1 MSASDLISVVIP
13 CHNPTPLVD
22 ETIASVRRQT
32 HDEWE
37 IVVVDDGSDDPESL
51 RILENIERQK
61 PPRVTVVHHQENRG
75 PAAARNTGFR
85 HSRGGYVIPLDSDD
99 LLAPT
104 MMHVCLAEM
113 EAHPHAGFAY
123 FDYRIF
129 GDRTYIEYP
138 GEYNLYRLLNENFM
152 AHCIFVRRDA
162 WEDVGGYDEWLRWS
176 YEDWDFSLHLG
187 EKGWYGHY
195 IPQTLFAYRTHG
207 RGHHYQGL
215 ERRESNWA
223 HICET
228 RPGLLSPA
236 GRLTVKKEWAP
247 SICFVVNGS
256 PAPSFEN
263 QTVRDY
269 QLLLNVDEKTAL
281 AKSKADCFLW
291 MRGDRPLLSRTAEE
305 CIWALQS
312 ADWVTWTDTG
322 EAPPP
327 SVRECA
333 GPLGVSRDAVGREEP
348 KESGEVRRLPWPC
361 RDPAVAPASAGRQ
374 ARKPIPPSPDRTEG
388 SRTESKR
395 SAPDPRLGIVP
406 FLDRLFHHLQN
417 AEVLS
422 WETWLQ
428 HPLRS
433 AARLIP
439 LRLKERV
446 NELAGRPVFDL
457 SFYLKFQPKSVLIEG
472 GLIERLDY
480 IPPQPKADRRRLALF
495 TPHLGFGGAE
505 NVLLEFASQ
514 LDRQR
519 YEVFLIATQ
528 SDDSRL
534 RPDWD
539 KYADHVYDAAQLAS
553 VEQTRRL
560 LYTMALNWAF
570 DVLVIQNSLPA
581 YSVLPAIKKKR
592 PATVAIDI
600 LHNVDQ
606 DWDFFSATLDV
617 AEHLDR
623 RVTISQ
629 AGHLRLID
637 MATPPEKIRLIR
649 NGVDLEQFDRS
660 RYQPGQLQRRLN
672 VPDQTKV
679 VLFGGALVRRK
690 RPRLVMDVAA
700 ELERLRPA
708 GDYDFVIA
716 GDGPEEE
723 PLRRLLDT
731 RGLAGRVTLVGRIDD
746 MAQTLADASLL
757 LLTSREEGIPLVLV
771 EALAM
776 QTPVVSSRAGA
787 IEEAL
792 PPSCGVL
799 VEPGEGE
806 EGRLALAVHEL
817 LDDDERRTEMG
828 RAGRALVERD
838 YSIERARKQYREL
851 IGEFRPVPGNVGA
864 RYAVPEVPDR
874 PPGF

>member
-1 MSASDLISVVIP
+1 MSATDLISVVIP
-13 CHNPTPLVD
+13 CYNPKALVE

-51 RILENIERQK
+51 RILENIEQRK
-61 PPRVTVVHHQENRG
+61 LSRVRVVHHRQNRG
-75 PAAARNTGFR
+75 LPAARNTGFR
-85 HSRGGYVIPLDSDD
+85 NSHGQYLIPVDSDD
-99 LLAPT
+99 LLVPN
-104 MMHVCLAEM
+104 MMEVCLTEM
-113 EAHPHAGFAY
+113 KAHPEAGFAY
-123 FDYRIF
+123 FDYRVF
-129 GDRTYIEYP
+129 GDRNYIEYP
-138 GEYNLYRLLNENFM
+138 GGYNLYRLLNENFM
-152 AHCIFVRRDA
+152 AHCIFVGREA
-162 WEDVGGYDEWLRWS
+162 WEDVGGYDEWHRWG
-176 YEDWDFSLHLG
+176 YEDWHFFLKLG
-187 EKGWYGHY
+187 EKGWYGYY
-195 IPQTLFAYRTHG
+195 IPRTLFAYRSHG
-207 RGHHYQGL
+207 RGLHYVAL
-215 ERRESNWA
+215 ERHESNWA
-223 HICET
+223 HMCEM
-228 RPGLLSPA
+228 RPALLSSE
-236 GRLTVKKEWAP
+236 GRLRVKREWAP
-247 SICFVVNGS
+247 SICFVVHGS
-256 PAPSFEN
+256 AAPSFEN

-269 QLLLNVDEKTAL
+269 QVLLNVDEKTAL

-291 MRGDRPLLSRTAEE
+291 MRGDRPLRSQAAEE

-312 ADWVTWTDTG
+312 ADWATWTDTG

-333 GPLGVSRDAVGREEP
+333 GPLGVSRDAVAREEP

-361 RDPAVAPASAGRQ
+361 RDLAVAPASAGRQ
-374 ARKPIPPSPDRTEG
+374 ARKPVPSSPARTEG

-395 SAPDPRLGIVP
+395 STRDPKPGIAPL
-406 FLDRLFHHLQN
+406 LDRLFHHLQN
-417 AEVLS
+417 AEIS
-422 WETWLQ
+422 SAEAWL
-428 HPLRS
+428 HHSVRS
-433 AARLIP
+433 ATRLIP
-439 LRLKERV
+439 LRAKERI

-457 SFYLKFQPKSVLIEG
+457 SFYLKFQPKSVLIDG

-539 KYADHVYDAAQLAS
+539 KCVDHVYDAEQLAPS
-553 VEQTRRL
+553 EQSRRF
-560 LYTMALNWAF
+560 LYTMALNWGF
-570 DVLVIQNSLPA
+570 DVLVIQNSLAA

-592 PATVAIDI
+592 PGTIALDI

-606 DWDFFSATLDV
+606 DWDFFSATLEV

-623 RVTISQ
+623 RVVISK
-629 AGHLRLID
+629 AGHQRLID

-649 NGVDLEQFDRS
+649 NGVDLARFDPG
-660 RYQPGQLQRRLN
+660 RYQRGGLQRRLN
-672 VPDQTKV
+672 VPDRTKV
-679 VLFGGALVRRK
+679 VLFAGALVRRK
-690 RPRLVMDVAA
+690 RPRLLVDVAT

-708 GDYDFVIA
+708 GDYHFVVA
-716 GDGPEEE
+716 GEGPEEE
-723 PLRRLLDT
+723 RLRRSLDR
-731 RGLAGRVTLVGRIDD
+731 RGLAAKVSLVGHIDD

-757 LLTSREEGIPLVLV
+757 LITSRKEGIPLVLV

-806 EGRLALAVHEL
+806 EGRLALAIQQL
-817 LDDDERRTEMG
+817 LDDDERRVGMG
-828 RAGRALVERD
+828 RAGRSLVECD

-851 IGEFRPVPGNVGA
+851 MVELQPAPGA
-864 RYAVPEVPDR
+864 
-874 PPGF
+874 

>member
-13 CHNPTPLVD
+13 CYNPKALIE
-22 ETIASVRRQT
+22 ETIASVRRPT

-51 RILENIERQK
+51 QILENIVQRK
-61 PPRVTVVHHQENRG
+61 LPRVTVIHHQANRG

-85 HSRGGYVIPLDSDD
+85 HSRGRYLVPLDSDD

-104 MMHVCLAEM
+104 MIEVCLAEM
-113 EAHPHAGFAY
+113 ETRPEAGVAY
-123 FDYRIF
+123 FDYRVF
-129 GDRTYIEYP
+129 GDRNYIEYP

-152 AHCIFVRRDA
+152 AHCIFVRREA
-162 WEDVGGYDEWLRWS
+162 SEEVGGYDEWLRWS

-215 ERRESNWA
+215 ERHESNWA
-223 HICET
+223 HRCER
-228 RPGLLSPA
+228 RPALLSPE
-236 GRLTVKKEWAP
+236 GRLRVKREWAP
-247 SICFVVNGS
+247 SICFVVHAS
-256 PAPSFEN
+256 VAPSFEN

-269 QLLLNVDEKTAL
+269 QVLLKVDEKTAL

-291 MRGDRPLLSRTAEE
+291 MRGDRPLRAQAAED

-333 GPLGVSRDAVGREEP
+333 GPLGVSRDAMAREEP
-348 KESGEVRRLPWPC
+348 KESGEVRRLPWAC
-361 RDPAVAPASAGRQ
+361 RDLAVAPASAGRQ
-374 ARKPIPPSPDRTEG
+374 AWEPVPPS
-388 SRTESKR
+388 
-395 SAPDPRLGIVP
+395 SAPIDDRAKPKRLTPNPQPGIVP
-406 FLDRLFHHLQN
+406 LLDQLFHHLQN
-417 AEVLS
+417 AEISSL
-422 WETWLQ
+422 EAWLH

-433 AARLIP
+433 TMRLIP
-439 LRLKERV
+439 LRAKERI

-457 SFYLKFQPKSVLIEG
+457 SFYLKFQPKSVLIDG

-480 IPPQPKADRRRLALF
+480 IPPQARADRRRLALF
-495 TPHLGFGGAE
+495 TPHLGVGGAE
-505 NVLLEFASQ
+505 NVLLEFASR

-539 KYADHVYDAAQLAS
+539 KCVDHVYDAAQLAPA
-553 VEQTRRL
+553 EQSRRF
-560 LYTMALNWAF
+560 LYTMALNWRF
-570 DVLVIQNSLPA
+570 DVLVMQNSLAA
-581 YSVLPAIKKKR
+581 YSVLPAIKKNR
-592 PATVAIDI
+592 PGTVAIDI

-606 DWDFFSATLDV
+606 DWDFFSATLEV

-623 RVTISQ
+623 RVVISK
-629 AGHLRLID
+629 AGQQRLID

-649 NGVDLEQFDRS
+649 NGVDLARFDPG
-660 RYQPGQLQRRLN
+660 RYQRGGLQRRLN
-672 VPDQTKV
+672 VPDRTKV
-679 VLFGGALVRRK
+679 ILFAGALVRRK
-690 RPRLVMDVAA
+690 RPRLLVDVAT

-708 GDYDFVIA
+708 GDYHFVVA
-716 GDGPEEE
+716 GEGPEEE
-723 PLRRLLDT
+723 RLRRSLDR
-731 RGLAGRVTLVGRIDD
+731 RGLAAKVSLVGHIDD

-757 LLTSREEGIPLVLV
+757 LITSREEGIPLVLV

-806 EGRLALAVHEL
+806 EGRLALAIQQL
-817 LDDDERRTEMG
+817 LEDDERRVGMG
-828 RAGRALVERD
+828 RAGRSLIECD

-851 IGEFRPVPGNVGA
+851 MAEFQP
-864 RYAVPEVPDR
+864 
-874 PPGF
+874 PPGA

>member
-13 CHNPTPLVD
+13 CYNPKALVE
-22 ETIASVRRQT
+22 ETIAGVSRQT
-32 HDEWE
+32 HAEWE

-51 RILENIERQK
+51 GILENIEQRK
-61 PPRVTVVHHQENRG
+61 LPRVTLVRHPENRG

-85 HSRGGYVIPLDSDD
+85 HSRGRYVVPLDSDD

-104 MMHVCLAEM
+104 MIEVCLREM
-113 EAHPHAGFAY
+113 EAHPDAGFAY
-123 FDYRIF
+123 FDYRVF
-129 GDRTYIEYP
+129 GDRNYIEYP

-152 AHCIFVRRDA
+152 AHCIFVRREA
-162 WEDVGGYDEWLRWS
+162 WEDAGGYDEWLRWS

-207 RGHHYQGL
+207 RGHHYRGL
-215 ERRESNWA
+215 ERHESNWVRM
-223 HICET
+223 CEM
-228 RPGLLSPA
+228 RPALLSPE
-236 GRLTVKKEWAP
+236 GRLRVKREWAP
-247 SICFVVNGS
+247 SICFVVHAS
-256 PAPSFEN
+256 TAPSFEN
-263 QTVRDY
+263 QTVRDH
-269 QLLLNVDEKTAL
+269 QVLLNVDEKTAL
-281 AKSKADCFLW
+281 EKSKADCFLW
-291 MRGDRPLLSRTAEE
+291 MRGDRRLRPRAAEE
-305 CIWALQS
+305 CIWALQT

-333 GPLGVSRDAVGREEP
+333 GPLGLSRDAMAREEP
-348 KESGEVRRLPWPC
+348 KESGEVRRLPWAC
-361 RDPAVAPASAGRQ
+361 RDLAPAPASTGGK
-374 ARKPIPPSPDRTEG
+374 ARKPVPPSPAPADDDR
-388 SRTESKR
+388 RKSKR
-395 SAPDPRLGIVP
+395 LTREPQPGIAPL
-406 FLDRLFHHLQN
+406 LDLLFHHLQN

-422 WETWLQ
+422 WETWLE

-433 AARLIP
+433 ATRLIP
-439 LRLKERV
+439 LRFKERV
-446 NELAGRPVFDL
+446 NEIAGRPVFDL
-457 SFYLKFQPKSVLIEG
+457 SFYLQFQPKSVLIDG

-480 IPPQPKADRRRLALF
+480 IPPQPGADRRRLALF
-495 TPHLGFGGAE
+495 IPHLGFGGAE
-505 NVLLEFASQ
+505 NVLLEFASR

-539 KYADHVYDAAQLAS
+539 KYADHVWDAAQLAPA
-553 VEQTRRL
+553 EQSRRF

-570 DVLVIQNSLPA
+570 DVLVIQNSSAA

-592 PATVAIDI
+592 SGVVAIDI

-606 DWDFFSATLDV
+606 DWDFFSATLEV

-623 RVTISQ
+623 RVVISQ
-629 AGHLRLID
+629 AGRQRLID

-649 NGVDLEQFDRS
+649 NGVDLARFDS
-660 RYQPGQLQRRLN
+660 GRYQRGRLQRRLD
-672 VPDQTKV
+672 VPDRTKV
-679 VLFGGALVRRK
+679 VLFAGALVRRK
-690 RPRLVMDVAA
+690 RPRLVVDVAM
-700 ELERLRPA
+700 ELGRLRPP
-708 GDYDFVIA
+708 GDYHFVVA

-723 PLRRLLDT
+723 RLRRLLDT
-731 RGLAGRVTLVGRIDD
+731 RGLAQRVTLVGHIDD

-757 LLTSREEGIPLVLV
+757 LITSREEGIPLVLV

-776 QTPVVSSRAGA
+776 RTPVVSSRAGA
-787 IEEAL
+787 IGETL

-806 EGRLALAVHEL
+806 ERRLALAIHQL
-817 LDDDERRTEMG
+817 LDDDAHRIGMG
-828 RAGRALVERD
+828 RAGRARVERD
-838 YSIERARKQYREL
+838 YSLERARKQYREL
-851 IGEFRPVPGNVGA
+851 MAELEPLAGA
-864 RYAVPEVPDR
+864 
-874 PPGF
+874 

>member
-13 CHNPTPLVD
+13 CYNPKALVE
-22 ETIASVRRQT
+22 ETIAGVRRQT
-32 HDEWE
+32 HAEWE

-51 RILENIERQK
+51 GILENIEQRK
-61 PPRVTVVHHQENRG
+61 SPRVTVVHHQENRG

-85 HSRGGYVIPLDSDD
+85 HSRGRYVVPLDSDD

-104 MMHVCLAEM
+104 MIEVCLAEM
-113 EAHPHAGFAY
+113 ETRPEAGFAY
-123 FDYRIF
+123 FDYRVF
-129 GDRTYIEYP
+129 GDRNYIEYP
-138 GEYNLYRLLNENFM
+138 GEYSLYRLLNENFM
-152 AHCIFVRRDA
+152 AHCIFVRREA
-162 WEDVGGYDEWLRWS
+162 WEEVGGYDEWLRWS

-187 EKGWYGHY
+187 EQGWYGHY

-207 RGHHYQGL
+207 RGHHYRGL
-215 ERRESNWA
+215 ERHESNWA
-223 HICET
+223 HMCEM
-228 RPGLLSPA
+228 RPALLSPE
-236 GRLTVKKEWAP
+236 GRLRVKREWAP
-247 SICFVVNGS
+247 SICFVVDVAA
-256 PAPSFEN
+256 APSFEN

-269 QLLLNVDEKTAL
+269 QVLLNVDEKTAL
-281 AKSKADCFLW
+281 EKSKADCFLW
-291 MRGDRPLLSRTAEE
+291 MRGDRPLLPQAAEE
-305 CIWALQS
+305 CIWALQT

-322 EAPPP
+322 DAPPP

-333 GPLGVSRDAVGREEP
+333 GPLGLSRDAVAREEP
-348 KESGEVRRLPWPC
+348 KESGEVRRLPWAC
-361 RDPAVAPASAGRQ
+361 RDLAPAPASTGGK
-374 ARKPIPPSPDRTEG
+374 ARKPVP
-388 SRTESKR
+388 
-395 SAPDPRLGIVP
+395 PDPSGIDP
-406 FLDRLFHHLQN
+406 SRAGSKDPPREPQPGIAPLLDLLLHHLQN

-422 WETWLQ
+422 WEAWLE

-433 AARLIP
+433 ATRLIP
-439 LRLKERV
+439 LRFKERV
-446 NELAGRPVFDL
+446 NDIAGRPVFDL
-457 SFYLKFQPKSVLIEG
+457 SFYLQFQPKSVLIDG

-480 IPPQPKADRRRLALF
+480 IPPQPRADRRRLALF
-495 TPHLGFGGAE
+495 IPHLGFGGAE
-505 NVLLEFASQ
+505 NVLLEFASR

-539 KYADHVYDAAQLAS
+539 KYVDHVWDAAQLAPA
-553 VEQTRRL
+553 EQSRRF

-570 DVLVIQNSLPA
+570 DVLVIQNSSAA

-592 PATVAIDI
+592 SGVVAIDI

-606 DWDFFSATLDV
+606 DWDFFSATLEV

-623 RVTISQ
+623 RVVISQ
-629 AGHLRLID
+629 AGRQRLID

-649 NGVDLEQFDRS
+649 NGVDLARFDS
-660 RYQPGQLQRRLN
+660 GRYQRGRLQRRLN
-672 VPDQTKV
+672 VPERTKV
-679 VLFGGALVRRK
+679 VLFAGALVRRK
-690 RPRLVMDVAA
+690 RPRLVVDVAM

-708 GDYDFVIA
+708 GDYHFVVA

-723 PLRRLLDT
+723 RLRRLLDT
-731 RGLAGRVTLVGRIDD
+731 RGLAQRVSLVGHIDD
-746 MAQTLADASLL
+746 MGQTLADASLL
-757 LLTSREEGIPLVLV
+757 LITSREEGIPLVLV

-806 EGRLALAVHEL
+806 EHRLALAIHQL
-817 LDDDERRTEMG
+817 LDDDARRIGMG
-828 RAGRALVERD
+828 RAGRARVERD
-838 YSIERARKQYREL
+838 YSLERARKQYREL
-851 IGEFRPVPGNVGA
+851 MAELEALTGA
-864 RYAVPEVPDR
+864 
-874 PPGF
+874 

>member
-1 MSASDLISVVIP
+1 MSASDLVSVVIP
-13 CHNPTPLVD
+13 CYNPKPLVE

-32 HDEWE
+32 HTEWE
-37 IVVVDDGSDDPESL
+37 VVVVDDGSDDSESL
-51 RILENIERQK
+51 RILENIEQRK
-61 PPRVTVVHHQENRG
+61 LPRVTVVRHQENRG

-85 HSRGGYVIPLDSDD
+85 HSRGRYLVPLDSDD

-113 EAHPHAGFAY
+113 EAHPDAGFAY
-123 FDYRIF
+123 FDYRVF

-152 AHCIFVRRDA
+152 AHCILVLREA

-207 RGHHYQGL
+207 RGHHYRGL
-215 ERRESNWA
+215 EHHESNWA
-223 HICET
+223 HMCET
-228 RPGLLSPA
+228 RPALLSPG
-236 GRLTVKKEWAP
+236 GRLRVKREWSP
-247 SICFVVNGS
+247 SICFVVHGS
-256 PAPSFEN
+256 AAPLFEN

-269 QLLLNVDEKTAL
+269 QVLLNVDEKTAL

-291 MRGDRPLLSRTAEE
+291 MRGDRPLLAQTAEE
-305 CIWALQS
+305 CIWGLQS

-333 GPLGVSRDAVGREEP
+333 GPLGVSRDAVAREEP

-361 RDPAVAPASAGRQ
+361 RDPSVAPAIAGRRV
-374 ARKPIPPSPDRTEG
+374 RKPVPPSPDRTEG
-388 SRTESKR
+388 NRTESKR
-395 SAPDPRLGIVP
+395 STPDPRLGIVP

-422 WETWLQ
+422 WEAWLQ

-457 SFYLKFQPKSVLIEG
+457 SFYLKFQPKSVLIDG

-495 TPHLGFGGAE
+495 IPHLGFGGAE
-505 NVLLEFASQ
+505 NVLLEFAGQ
-514 LDRQR
+514 LDRQQ

-534 RPDWD
+534 RPDWE
-539 KYADHVYDAAQLAS
+539 KYVDHVYDAAQLAPAEHS
-553 VEQTRRL
+553 RRL
-560 LYTMALNWAF
+560 LYAMALNWAF
-570 DVLVIQNSLPA
+570 DVLVIQNSSAA

-606 DWDFFSATLDV
+606 DWDFFSATLEV

-623 RVTISQ
+623 RVVISR
-629 AGHLRLID
+629 AGHQRLID
-637 MATPPEKIRLIR
+637 MATPPEKVRLIR
-649 NGVDLEQFDRS
+649 NGADLARFDPD
-660 RYQPGQLQRRLN
+660 RYQPGQLQRHLN
-672 VPDQTKV
+672 VPDRTKV
-679 VLFGGALVRRK
+679 VLFAGALVPRK
-690 RPRLVMDVAA
+690 RARLLADVAS
-700 ELERLRPA
+700 ELERLPSA
-708 GDYDFVIA
+708 GDYHFVVA
-716 GDGPEEE
+716 GDGPEEDR
-723 PLRRLLDT
+723 LRRLIDT
-731 RGLAGRVTLVGRIDD
+731 RSLAGRVTLVGRVDD

-757 LLTSREEGIPLVLV
+757 LITSREEGIPLVLV

-806 EGRLALAVHEL
+806 EGRLALAVSQL
-817 LDDDERRTEMG
+817 LDDSARRIEMG

-838 YSIERARKQYREL
+838 YSVERARKQYREL
-851 IGEFRPVPGNVGA
+851 MAELQPVPGNVGE
-864 RYAVPEVPDR
+864 RHAVPEVPDR
-874 PPGF
+874 PPGL

>member
-13 CHNPTPLVD
+13 CYNPKALVE
-22 ETIASVRRQT
+22 ETIAGVRRQT
-32 HDEWE
+32 HAEWE

-51 RILENIERQK
+51 GILENIEQRK
-61 PPRVTVVHHQENRG
+61 SPRVTVVHHQENRG

-85 HSRGGYVIPLDSDD
+85 HSRGRYVVPLDSDD

-104 MMHVCLAEM
+104 MIEVCLREM
-113 EAHPHAGFAY
+113 EAHPDTGFAY
-123 FDYRIF
+123 FDYRVF
-129 GDRTYIEYP
+129 GDRNYIEYP

-152 AHCIFVRRDA
+152 AHCIFVRREA
-162 WEDVGGYDEWLRWS
+162 WEDAGGYDEWLRWS

-187 EKGWYGHY
+187 EKSWYGHY

-207 RGHHYQGL
+207 RGHHYRGL
-215 ERRESNWA
+215 ERHESNWVRM
-223 HICET
+223 CEM
-228 RPGLLSPA
+228 RPALLSPE
-236 GRLTVKKEWAP
+236 GRLRVKREWAP
-247 SICFVVNGS
+247 SICFVVDAAA
-256 PAPSFEN
+256 APSFEN

-269 QLLLNVDEKTAL
+269 QVLLNVDEKTAL
-281 AKSKADCFLW
+281 EKSKADCFLW
-291 MRGDRPLLSRTAEE
+291 MRGDRPLLPQAAEE
-305 CIWALQS
+305 CIWALQT

-333 GPLGVSRDAVGREEP
+333 GPLGLSRDAMAREEP
-348 KESGEVRRLPWPC
+348 KESGEVRRLPWAC
-361 RDPAVAPASAGRQ
+361 RDLAPAPASTGGK
-374 ARKPIPPSPDRTEG
+374 ARKPVPPSPAPADDDR
-388 SRTESKR
+388 RKSKR
-395 SAPDPRLGIVP
+395 LTREPQPGIAPL
-406 FLDRLFHHLQN
+406 LDLLFHHLQN

-422 WETWLQ
+422 WETWLE

-433 AARLIP
+433 ATRLIP

-446 NELAGRPVFDL
+446 NDIAGRPVFDL
-457 SFYLKFQPKSVLIEG
+457 SFYLQFQPKSVLIDG

-480 IPPQPKADRRRLALF
+480 IPPQPGADRRRLALF
-495 TPHLGFGGAE
+495 IPHLGFGGAE
-505 NVLLEFASQ
+505 NVLLEFASR

-539 KYADHVYDAAQLAS
+539 KYVDHVWDAAQLAP
-553 VEQTRRL
+553 VEQSRRF

-570 DVLVIQNSLPA
+570 DVLVIQNSSAA

-592 PATVAIDI
+592 SGVVAIDI

-606 DWDFFSATLDV
+606 DWAFFSATLEV

-623 RVTISQ
+623 RVVISQ
-629 AGHLRLID
+629 AGRQRLID

-649 NGVDLEQFDRS
+649 NGVDLARFDS
-660 RYQPGQLQRRLN
+660 GRYQRGRLQRRLN
-672 VPDQTKV
+672 VPDRTKV
-679 VLFGGALVRRK
+679 VLFAGALVRRK
-690 RPRLVMDVAA
+690 RPRLVVDVAM
-700 ELERLRPA
+700 ELGRLRPP
-708 GDYDFVIA
+708 GDYHFVVA

-723 PLRRLLDT
+723 RLRRLLDA
-731 RGLAGRVTLVGRIDD
+731 RGLAQRVTLVGHIDD
-746 MAQTLADASLL
+746 MGQTLADASLL
-757 LLTSREEGIPLVLV
+757 LITSREEGIPLVLV

-806 EGRLALAVHEL
+806 EGRLALAIHQL
-817 LDDDERRTEMG
+817 LDDDAHRIEMG
-828 RAGRALVERD
+828 RAGRARVERD
-838 YSIERARKQYREL
+838 YSLERARKQYREL
-851 IGEFRPVPGNVGA
+851 MAELEPLAGA
-864 RYAVPEVPDR
+864 
-874 PPGF
+874 

>member
-1 MSASDLISVVIP
+1 MSASDLISVIIP
-13 CHNPTPLVD
+13 CYNPTPLVE

-51 RILENIERQK
+51 RVLENIEQRK
-61 PPRVTVVHHQENRG
+61 LSRVRVVHHRQNRG
-75 PAAARNTGFR
+75 LPVARNTGFR
-85 HSRGGYVIPLDSDD
+85 NSHGQYLIPVDSDD
-99 LLAPT
+99 LLVPN
-104 MMHVCLAEM
+104 MMEVCLTEM
-113 EAHPHAGFAY
+113 KAQPDAGFAY
-123 FDYRIF
+123 FDYRVF
-129 GDRTYIEYP
+129 GDRNYIEYP

-152 AHCIFVRRDA
+152 AHCILVRREA

-195 IPQTLFAYRTHG
+195 IPRTLFAYRTHG

-215 ERRESNWA
+215 ERHESNWA
-223 HICET
+223 HMCEM
-228 RPGLLSPA
+228 RPALLSPG
-236 GRLTVKKEWAP
+236 GRLRVKREWAP
-247 SICFVVNGS
+247 SICFVAQGS
-256 PAPSFEN
+256 AAPSFEN

-269 QLLLNVDEKTAL
+269 QVLLNVDEKTAL
-281 AKSKADCFLW
+281 TKSKAECFLW
-291 MRGDRPLLSRTAEE
+291 MRGDQPLRSQAAEE

-333 GPLGVSRDAVGREEP
+333 GPLGVSRDAMAREEP
-348 KESGEVRRLPWPC
+348 KESGEVRRLPWAC
-361 RDPAVAPASAGRQ
+361 RDLALAPASAGRQ
-374 ARKPIPPSPDRTEG
+374 AWEPVPPS
-388 SRTESKR
+388 
-395 SAPDPRLGIVP
+395 SAPRDDGAKPKRLTPNPKPGIAP
-406 FLDRLFHHLQN
+406 LLDLLFHHLQN

-422 WETWLQ
+422 WEAWLQ

-433 AARLIP
+433 ATRLIP
-439 LRLKERV
+439 LRFKERV

-457 SFYLKFQPKSVLIEG
+457 SFYLKFQPKSVLIDG

-480 IPPQPKADRRRLALF
+480 IPPQPKAHRRRLALF

-505 NVLLEFASQ
+505 NVLLEFASR

-528 SDDSRL
+528 SDDARL

-539 KYADHVYDAAQLAS
+539 KCVDHVYDAVQLAPS
-553 VEQTRRL
+553 EQSRRFP
-560 LYTMALNWAF
+560 YTMALNWAF
-570 DVLVIQNSLPA
+570 DVLVIQNSLAA
-581 YSVLPAIKKKR
+581 YSVLPAIKKNR
-592 PATVAIDI
+592 PGTVAIDI

-606 DWDFFSATLDV
+606 DWDFFSATLEV

-623 RVTISQ
+623 RVVISK
-629 AGHLRLID
+629 AGRQRLID

-649 NGVDLEQFDRS
+649 NGVDLVRFDPD
-660 RYQPGQLQRRLN
+660 RYQRGRLQHRLN
-672 VPDQTKV
+672 VPERTKV
-679 VLFGGALVRRK
+679 VLFAGALVRRK
-690 RPRLVMDVAA
+690 RPQLLVDVAT

-708 GDYDFVIA
+708 GGYHFVVA

-723 PLRRLLDT
+723 RLRRLLDT
-731 RGLAGRVTLVGRIDD
+731 RGLAQRVTLVGHIDD
-746 MAQTLADASLL
+746 MVQTLADASLL
-757 LLTSREEGIPLVLV
+757 LITSREEGIPLVLV

-806 EGRLALAVHEL
+806 EGRLALAIHQL
-817 LDDDERRTEMG
+817 LDDDAGRIEMG
-828 RAGRALVERD
+828 RAGRSLVESD
-838 YSIERARKQYREL
+838 YSIERARNQYREL
-851 IGEFRPVPGNVGA
+851 MAEFQPMSG
-864 RYAVPEVPDR
+864 D
-874 PPGF
+874 